1 MQEVPN
7 AKMLLP
13 NNFRSPALLPYS
25 LRTYSVNVE
34 YPALAGSQVPG
45 VIGDEMTWG
54 IGEVSDNERC
64 VFVRGTAEQ
73 TSTPFSRS
81 ARVLPVGKD
90 CRSNPGVHSGQA
102 RQAPRPPCHLLTAR
116 GVFHNL
122 ICRSVTLSRRE
133 HTRTVRQCETPP
145 CSVPYVCCWPAGCR
159 QEINATGRVCS
170 NLSIGT
176 CTKAAAKRK
185 DQAG

>member
-1 MQEVPN
+1 
-7 AKMLLP
+7 MLLP

-45 VIGDEMTWG
+45 VIGDEITWG

-145 CSVPYVCCWPAGCR
+145 CLVPHDVLLVCRLQTRDKRNW
-159 QEINATGRVCS
+159 QS
-170 NLSIGT
+170 LQQSIHT
-176 CTKAAAKRK
+176 P
-185 DQAG
+185 